1 MGFAELHLHLEG
13 TLEPELA
20 FALAERNKIVLPW
33 RDPDELRGRYD
44 YGCLQDFLD
53 LYYANMAVLRTE
65 ADFAELT
72 DAYLARAA
80 RAGVVRAEVFLDL
93 QAHTARGVPAAVV
106 LAGVS
111 DALGSSQ
118 ADHGVSSGLIV
129 TFLRHLSAADAEHA
143 YDEAVAS
150 GVDLLGIGLCSS
162 EVGFPAA
169 PFAPLWARARADG
182 LHTVAHAGEEGDAG
196 YVWEVLRELKV
207 ERVDHGIRALE
218 DPTLVAHL
226 AEHRIPLTACP
237 LSNVKLKAVTELAAH
252 PLPVMLDAGLV
263 VTVNSDDPAYFG
275 GYLDDNLTAVRR
287 AFNLTDAQ
295 VRTLEANS
303 IEAAFVST
311 DEKARL
317 LAKVSSSG
325 EGSTTRH

>member
-20 FALAERNKIVLPW
+20 FALAERNKIALPW
-33 RDPDELRGRYD
+33 RDPDDLRSRYD

-111 DALGSSQ
+111 DALSRSQ

-129 TFLRHLSAADAEHA
+129 TFLRHLSAADAERA
-143 YDEAVAS
+143 YDEALAT

-182 LHTVAHAGEEGDAG
+182 LHTVAHAGEEGDAS
-196 YVWEVLRELKV
+196 YVWEVLRELQV
-207 ERVDHGIRALE
+207 ERVDHGIRAME
-218 DPTLVAHL
+218 DPALVAHL
-226 AEHRIPLTACP
+226 AQQRIPLTTCP
-237 LSNVKLKAVTELAAH
+237 LSNLKLKAVSDLAAH
-252 PLPVMLDAGLV
+252 PLPAMLDAGLV

-275 GYLDDNLTAVRR
+275 GYLDDNISAVRR
-287 AFNLTDAQ
+287 TFGLTDAQ
-295 VRTLEANS
+295 VRTLETNS
-303 IEAAFVST
+303 IEASFLSA

-317 LAKVSSSG
+317 LAVG
-325 EGSTTRH
+325 